1 MPMVHID
8 MRGTLHMVAWA
19 DGESVSQHLG
29 GHFLLAHGRRVIR
42 GPVVHFLEGFFL
54 GIAEVTLHG
63 GGGGRTGPGLV
74 RVGGVDAHEVA
85 RVPDG
90 LAFLVKLRLSAQP
103 S

>member
-1 MPMVHID
+1 MV
-8 MRGTLHMVAWA
+8 V
-19 DGESVSQHLG
+19 
-29 GHFLLAHGRRVIR
+29 LLQV
-42 GPVVHFLEGFFL
+42 
-54 GIAEVTLHG
+54 EVTLHG